1 MNIKR
6 REVPFIFS
14 WIVYCN
20 IREEA
25 LCSYEGPVFIDSG
38 TYCRFT
44 QKWILGALRCEK
56 HLLMFHSP
64 QCKAGIFL
72 IYSPMS
78 GVTWCSEQWRKCCL
92 SLYFLSSCLL
102 TFHPEQVH
110 EPNFRSHN
118 WSSKGN
124 QVMSILQVLLNIPGG
139 TYRQL
144 PSLDTTTLVWQVPS
158 NFSSALKYLKVTPI
172 KPDNLPCSRPVVH
185 QQIWRP
191 YEPWMYSNAINASI
205 L

>member
-92 SLYFLSSCLL
+92 SS
-102 TFHPEQVH
+102 
-110 EPNFRSHN
+110 
-118 WSSKGN
+118 
-124 QVMSILQVLLNIPGG
+124 
-139 TYRQL
+139 
-144 PSLDTTTLVWQVPS
+144 PSLGKPRISGTLEQCVPCRALG
-158 NFSSALKYLKVTPI
+158 SSVASKLFLI
-172 KPDNLPCSRPVVH
+172 SRRYNSGV
-185 QQIWRP
+185 
-191 YEPWMYSNAINASI
+191 
-205 L
+205 